1 MRALSWWIS
10 WSDLEIGNNGIRDK
24 ILYRAD
30 EFAKSNADTAV
41 VFGAHFRWDFLPY
54 WDALHWYLRQTAD
67 ALHERGIKLFD
78 HHSATLT
85 HRYDSPDELQK
96 LMFTFI
102 HHLPLVPSRLN

>member
-10 WSDLEIGNNGIRDK
+10 WGDLEIGNSGIRDK
-24 ILYRAD
+24 ILCRAD

-41 VFGAHFRWDFLPY
+41 LFGAHFRWDFLPY

-78 HHSATLT
+78 HVSSASLWFLLL
-85 HRYDSPDELQK
+85 SVK
-96 LMFTFI
+96 FI
-102 HHLPLVPSRLN
+102 SVCSVLLVCFGF